1 MPAWSQAKRADTAS
15 RRAHIIQMRLK
26 GISYEVIAE
35 ELGYNS
41 PNIARKEFTRAK
53 RDAREL
59 CADEADTWRDL
70 QSDRYD
76 AIIAAHWDDAT
87 SGYNLKAADLVRRTI
102 GDQADLWGVKRL
114 QIDATVTE
122 VTQEDIELQQ
132 LINEARVKN
141 ALVEAELRGEQP
153 A

>member
-1 MPAWSQAKRADTAS
+1 MPWSQAKNADTNQ
-15 RRAHIIQMRLK
+15 RRAQLIQMRIK
-26 GISYEVIAE
+26 GVSYDRIAE
-35 ELGYNS
+35 QLGYS
-41 PNIARKEFTRAK
+41 TPNVARKEFTRAK

-59 CADEADTWRDL
+59 AADEADIWREL

-76 AIIAAHWDDAT
+76 ELIAAHWDAAT
-87 SGYNLKAADLVRRTI
+87 SGEDLKAAELVRKTI

-132 LINEARVKN
+132 LINEARAKN
-141 ALVEAELRGEQP
+141 ALKEAELRGEQP